1 MLKHSS
7 AYFYYVKILDCNIF
21 KLSIPLT
28 KSVYILKG
36 LNMLYFRLHCK
47 ILEVKAPLQHNG
59 MANGHA
65 SSRDEDTI
73 IISDSDDSDISP
85 AQNG

>member
-1 MLKHSS
+1 M
-7 AYFYYVKILDCNIF
+7 
-21 KLSIPLT
+21 
-28 KSVYILKG
+28 
-36 LNMLYFRLHCK
+36 HCK
-47 ILEVKAPLQHNG
+47 ILEVKAPLAHNG

-73 IISDSDDSDISP
+73 VISDSDDSDVDISP